1 MPQLNK
7 ISIEH
12 ESGSHSGGN
21 ATANKLANVV
31 ILSMRGCL
39 YMVFC
44 SFLFSFVLVFFV
56 RCYISFLQ
64 VDRSISYILCF
75 STLFLPFFQNASRMR
90 HLLRFH
96 HSHISIY
103 PHTPPMQRMII
114 LPSSIFACATTV
126 NWAARKRHQICPN
139 SYARGASSLAS

>member
-1 MPQLNK
+1 MFFLFIP
-7 ISIEH
+7 
-12 ESGSHSGGN
+12 
-21 ATANKLANVV
+21 
-31 ILSMRGCL
+31 RF
-39 YMVFC
+39 FC
-44 SFLFSFVLVFFV
+44 FSFVV

-103 PHTPPMQRMII
+103 PHTPPMQRITTEHGWVYTDLGGLRGLNCSSWLIGWGCILGGLDGPRACLIYGWAGLDWVGAWVTSNKIDMIAI
-114 LPSSIFACATTV
+114 DVYVLT
-126 NWAARKRHQICPN
+126 R
-139 SYARGASSLAS
+139 